1 MKTLAAPIASTTIT
15 AAKRTSSCKDVIA
28 SAVDQTGTGSDDA
41 ATLSVVASESKN
53 IATSESFSI

>member
-41 ATLSVVASESKN
+41 ATLSVASESMN
-53 IATSESFSI
+53 IAMSESFSI